1 MRVSERARDGVGAG
15 GGWGVVLK
23 QEQPDTLHCQT
34 GTQANTDIRKTAS
47 T

>member
-1 MRVSERARDGVGAG
+1 MRVSERARDGVGAAG
-15 GGWGVVLK
+15 GVGVLK